1 MTEPSPDTPFIDRRL
16 VLWRDC
22 DPAQIV
28 YTPRFLDFVAEAV
41 EGWFRHVF
49 GVDWYGF
56 RESRKVGIPAVHTSL
71 DFAAPVH
78 SGDELSLTVLIDE
91 VGRSSLPFRVIGRLN
106 DREAFRGVWI
116 ISTLDAT
123 DNRPISIPDDV
134 RDIIRRYQQ
143 ACLEAGLAD

>member
-1 MTEPSPDTPFIDRRL
+1 MTTSNPDAPFIVHRT

-56 RESRKVGIPAVHTSL
+56 RETRNVGIPAVHTSL
-71 DFAAPVH
+71 DFSSPVR
-78 SGDELSLTVLIDE
+78 SGDELSLTVLVDK
-91 VGRSSLPFRVIGRLN
+91 VGRSSLPLRVIGRLG

-116 ISTLDAT
+116 ISMLDNA
-123 DNRPISIPDDV
+123 DDRPISVPDDD
-134 RDIIRRYQQ
+134 RELIRRYQQ
-143 ACLEAGLAD
+143 ACEKAGLVV